1 MGECCLELL
10 GFVGILKESIKLLL
24 QSKNGKLI
32 ATITTISI
40 LLNSLLSSFFI
51 LFTRPF
57 IGDLLAKQALLYLP
71 TQNSSDT
78 DPSDMFV
85 DIKHDIRILLV
96 VEFAS
101 FLASF
106 TVSLFSISSMILAS
120 AVTYY
125 GKSLSFKDLLSRFFK
140 LFVRPLVTFLQFKL
154 TVISYIIVFVLA
166 LMFLLAIIYTDH
178 LFTFILINIAL
189 FVLTSI
195 FWIYFSVFWS
205 LAMVISVIE
214 ESCYGIQALRKASRL
229 IKDRRLQGF
238 ALNFVF
244 VLPMVIVFMV
254 TMMIG
259 DRKSSLSTQIVMVLV
274 MTVFS
279 SLVMVFQWI
288 SLTVLY
294 FQCKKTHGEAI
305 ESQGSIEEY
314 SRVLSSTPLLKE
326 DIPQEYK
333 L

>member
-1 MGECCLELL
+1 MGQCCLEFL

-40 LLNSLLSSFFI
+40 LLNSLLSSSFI

-78 DPSDMFV
+78 EPADMFV

-96 VEFAS
+96 VEFAF

-106 TVSLFSISSMILAS
+106 TVSLFSISSMILAL

-140 LFVRPLVTFLQFKL
+140 LFVRPLVTFLLYKL
-154 TVISYIIVFVLA
+154 TVISYIIVFVLGI
-166 LMFLLAIIYTDH
+166 MFSLAIVGTDH
-178 LFTFILINIAL
+178 LFTFILIFIAL
-189 FVLTSI
+189 YFLTSI
-195 FWIYFSVFWS
+195 FWIYLMVLCN

-229 IKDRRLQGF
+229 VKGKRLEGF
-238 ALNFVF
+238 ALNLVF
-244 VLPMVIVFMV
+244 ALPIMIVFMV
-254 TMMIG
+254 TTMIG
-259 DRKSSLSTQIVMVLV
+259 DKKSSLSTQIVMVLV
-274 MTVFS
+274 MAVLS
-279 SLVMVFQWI
+279 SLVMVFQWM
-288 SLTVLY
+288 SFTVLY

-305 ESQGSIEEY
+305 ELQGSIEEY
-314 SRVLSSTPLLKE
+314 SEVLSSTPLLKE
-326 DIPQEYK
+326 DILQEYK

>member
-1 MGECCLELL
+1 MGQCCLEFL

-40 LLNSLLSSFFI
+40 LLNSLLSSSVI
-51 LFTRPF
+51 LSTRPF
-57 IGDLLAKQALLYLP
+57 VGDLLTKQVLLYLP
-71 TQNSSDT
+71 TT
-78 DPSDMFV
+78 HPADMFV

-96 VEFAS
+96 VEFAF

-125 GKSLSFKDLLSRFFK
+125 GKSLSFKDLLSRFFNS
-140 LFVRPLVTFLQFKL
+140 T
-154 TVISYIIVFVLA
+154 IVG
-166 LMFLLAIIYTDH
+166 TDH

-195 FWIYFSVFWS
+195 FWIYFSVLWS
-205 LAMVISVIE
+205 LAMVILVIE

-229 IKDRRLQGF
+229 VKGRRLQGF

-259 DRKSSLSTQIVMVLV
+259 DKKSSLSTQIVMVLV

-279 SLVMVFQWI
+279 SLVMVFQWM

-314 SRVLSSTPLLKE
+314 SKVLSSTPLLKE

>member
-1 MGECCLELL
+1 MGQCCLEFL

-24 QSKNGKLI
+24 RSKNGKLI

-40 LLNSLLSSFFI
+40 LLNSVLSSSLI
-51 LFTRPF
+51 LSTRPF

-78 DPSDMFV
+78 DPADMFV

-96 VEFAS
+96 VEFAF

-125 GKSLSFKDLLSRFFK
+125 GKSLSFKDLCSRFFK

-166 LMFLLAIIYTDH
+166 LMFSLAIVGTDH
-178 LFTFILINIAL
+178 LFTLILINIAL
-189 FVLTSI
+189 CVLTSI
-195 FWIYFSVFWS
+195 FWIYLSVLWS

-229 IKDRRLQGF
+229 VKGRRLQGF
-238 ALNFVF
+238 ALNLVF
-244 VLPMVIVFMV
+244 ALPMVIVFMV

-259 DRKSSLSTQIVMVLV
+259 DKKSQIVMVLV

-279 SLVMVFQWI
+279 SLVMVFQWM
-288 SLTVLY
+288 SFTVLY
-294 FQCKKTHGEAI
+294 FQCKKINGEAI
-305 ESQGSIEEY
+305 ELQGSVEEY
-314 SRVLSSTPLLKE
+314 SKVLSSTSLLKE

>member
-1 MGECCLELL
+1 MGQCCLEFL

-40 LLNSLLSSFFI
+40 LLNSLLSSSLI
-51 LFTRPF
+51 LSTRPF

-78 DPSDMFV
+78 DPADMFV

-96 VEFAS
+96 VEFAF

-125 GKSLSFKDLLSRFFK
+125 GKSLSFKDLLSMFFK

-166 LMFLLAIIYTDH
+166 LMFSLAIVGTDH

-189 FVLTSI
+189 CLLTSI
-195 FWIYFSVFWS
+195 FWIYLSVLWS

-229 IKDRRLQGF
+229 VKGRRLQGF
-238 ALNFVF
+238 ALNLVF
-244 VLPMVIVFMV
+244 ALPMVIVFMV

-259 DRKSSLSTQIVMVLV
+259 DKKSQIVMVLV

-279 SLVMVFQWI
+279 SLVMVFQWM
-288 SLTVLY
+288 SFTVLY

-305 ESQGSIEEY
+305 ELQGSIEEY
-314 SRVLSSTPLLKE
+314 GEVLSSTSLLKE